1 MIIIK
6 ITRAESAIARRLVEI
21 AREEGQPVDERLVA
35 MADVYPDG
43 DLLAHPQAA
52 TDRPPAD
59 PATRDQ

>member
-35 MADVYPDG
+35 MANVYPDG
-43 DLLAHPQAA
+43 DLFGGTQAA
-52 TDRPPAD
+52 KD
-59 PATRDQ
+59 

>member
-35 MADVYPDG
+35 MANVYPDG
-43 DLLAHPQAA
+43 DLFGGIQAA
-52 TDRPPAD
+52 KDRPRPDA
-59 PATRDQ
+59 ATRDQ